1 MFEKCLNEAEVIVSS
16 HKEPFVPVR
25 VVWEEM
31 IKRSKTKGCESVSL
45 SDFTALLEGDQ
56 RFQIL
61 PAKKEEDEGLE
72 EVENFDDPDMEQ
84 MGFFP
89 EDRVR
94 LRSSDIEEIA
104 EPTEEEEEISSI
116 RVRGLVGG
124 IKKSKVV
131 VVTKKTKPA
140 AKKKIVA
147 KKKTT
152 AKKKSK
158 PAKKKPVAKRA
169 APKKRKK

>member
-31 IKRSKTKGCESVSL
+31 MKRARIKGFDVVSI

-61 PAKKEEDEGLE
+61 PAKKGEDEGLE
-72 EVENFDDPDMEQ
+72 EVENLEDPDMEQ

-104 EPTEEEEEISSI
+104 EPTEDEEEISSI

-124 IKKSKVV
+124 AKKSKAVV
-131 VVTKKTKPA
+131 ATKKAKPA

-147 KKKTT
+147 KKKK
-152 AKKKSK
+152 AAKKSK
-158 PAKKKPVAKRA
+158 PAKKRPAVKRA